1 METILIA
8 VTVVSVAAAVAA
20 LTAVLRMQ
28 RSERQRSE
36 ARVAALA
43 AAADTHGVADG
54 GWKQVAG
61 EWQWVASGSAPAEVA
76 GSFAAAHP
84 VRFEE
89 VRIKPEQAP
98 STRTATKPVIES
110 DHETAPA
117 IAFGTVERGEATTG
131 RLPLFA
137 AAVLILVL
145 GSAMLFLRSSSQDGG
160 TTAAQAAA
168 HNVDP
173 LELVSLGHNRE
184 AKSLTI
190 SGTVRNPATGHKLEG
205 LTAVVSLLDNKG
217 GLIST
222 KDVPLDYRALAPGEE
237 APFTVSVPDPEAIA
251 RYRVSFRAGSEV
263 VPHVDRRS
271 ETKLAS
277 ALTQ

>member
-1 METILIA
+1 METILI
-8 VTVVSVAAAVAA
+8 VITSVSVAVAVAA
-20 LTAVLRMQ
+20 LTAVLRLQ
-28 RSERQRSE
+28 RGERQRSE

-43 AAADTHGVADG
+43 AAADTHGAADG

-61 EWQWVASGSAPAEVA
+61 EWQWVATASTPAPAA
-76 GSFAAAHP
+76 SHSFAASQP
-84 VRFEE
+84 VRFDEM
-89 VRIKPEQAP
+89 RFKPESAQP
-98 STRTATKPVIES
+98 LQTISRPMVES
-110 DHETAPA
+110 DVETAPV

-131 RLPLFA
+131 RLPLYA

-145 GSAMLFLRSSSQDGG
+145 GSAMLFLRTSSQESG
-160 TTAAQAAA
+160 TTTAQAAA
-168 HNVDP
+168 RNVNP

-217 GLIST
+217 ALIST

-237 APFTVSVPDPEAIA
+237 APFTVSVPDPAAIA
-251 RYRVSFRAGSEV
+251 RYRVSFRAGTEV

-277 ALTQ
+277 ALR